1 MSLSSA
7 ETLGWPV
14 MKLLLC
20 TGNAGKVDELRLL
33 LPKGIDVVSLTDA
46 GLPLDL
52 PETGDTLEANALQKA
67 RFAHER
73 TGLPCLADD
82 TGLEVMA
89 LHGAPGVLSAR
100 YAGPAKDPV
109 ANMRKLLE
117 ELRSATD
124 RSARFRT
131 VIAFVAAGIE
141 LCFEGVINGTI
152 TDTPRGAGGFGYDP
166 IFRPEGHSLTFA
178 EMDLQEKNTMSH
190 RARAMRAATDFLR
203 HQPMR

>member
-1 MSLSSA
+1 
-7 ETLGWPV
+7 
-14 MKLLLC
+14 MKLVLC

-33 LPKGIDVVSLTDA
+33 LPKGIDVISLTDA
-46 GLPLDL
+46 DLPLDL

-89 LHGAPGVLSAR
+89 LDGAPGVLSAR
-100 YAGPAKDPV
+100 YAGPSKDPV
-109 ANMRKLLE
+109 ANMRKLLD
-117 ELRSATD
+117 ELRGAAD

-131 VIAFVAAGIE
+131 VIAFVATNQE
-141 LCFEGVINGTI
+141 RSFEGVVHGTI
-152 TDTPRGAGGFGYDP
+152 IEAPRGAGGFGYDP
-166 IFRPEGHSLTFA
+166 IFKPEQHARTFA
-178 EMDLQEKNTMSH
+178 EMDIQEKNALSH

-203 HQPMR
+203 TQPLR